1 MKSIRYELKYC
12 EGCGTLKLRPVPSV
26 TNYCR
31 LCEDILVRF
40 RFPVHARVQ
49 AASGLAAV
57 AALKA
62 AGGIRPAVL
71 AVTAGRPQ

>member
-12 EGCGTLKLRPVPSV
+12 EGCGTLKLRPIPSV

-31 LCEDILVRF
+31 ICEDILARF
-40 RFPVHARVQ
+40 RFPVSARAH

-62 AGGIRPAVL
+62 SAKIRVAVPAV
-71 AVTAGRPQ
+71 AAGRQQ